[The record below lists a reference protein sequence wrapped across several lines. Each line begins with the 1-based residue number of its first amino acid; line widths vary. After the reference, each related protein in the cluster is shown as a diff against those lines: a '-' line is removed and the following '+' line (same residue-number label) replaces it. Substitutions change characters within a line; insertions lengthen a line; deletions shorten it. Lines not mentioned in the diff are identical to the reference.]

1 MDGLKVTDDKA
12 KLSAGNLSRENTPTL
27 TISPSPSIG
36 LIQVHEATADLDGKA
51 LLSTQYGWEEIE
63 EDRSSEHIE
72 EKESRK
78 RRAFNANQNQSLN
91 QFQTLSAITKQ
102 KEKMGDVNFK
112 QRLLSNTA
120 LKKLEVEDSTPKKR
134 FQNAIRR
141 VVHEIR
147 FTKLFGHVKK
157 TELERIARNANHAL
171 LLNRKEQEQKVSIE
185 MILKMEI
192 KETALSVLEKTESA
206 YKKIFWNRICPSEGF
221 KEFVREVTEK
231 KNQYRDELNTQA
243 VENKEN
249 LMGRRRNVTT
259 FGHDD
264 EDETDS
270 YFSNESDLE
279 DALQDQGT
287 FSRLRTTFLPG
298 LRK

>member
-1 MDGLKVTDDKA
+1 
-12 KLSAGNLSRENTPTL
+12 
-27 TISPSPSIG
+27 
-36 LIQVHEATADLDGKA
+36 
-51 LLSTQYGWEEIE
+51 
-63 EDRSSEHIE
+63 
-72 EKESRK
+72 
-78 RRAFNANQNQSLN
+78 
-91 QFQTLSAITKQ
+91 
-102 KEKMGDVNFK
+102 MGDANFK

-120 LKKLEVEDSTPKKR
+120 LKKLEVEGNGQKQTYYYYHNFVDNTPKKR
-134 FQNAIRR
+134 FQKAIRR

-192 KETALSVLEKTESA
+192 KETALSVLEKTEVNDLLAIGMILFQSA
-206 YKKIFWNRICPSEGF
+206 YKKIFWNRIYPSNGF

-231 KNQYRDELNTQA
+231 KNQYKDELNTQA
-243 VENKEN
+243 VEFKEN
-249 LMGRRRNVTT
+249 LIEYRRKNVST

-270 YFSNESDLE
+270 YFSNDNDLDSE
-279 DALQDQGT
+279 GSEREERGT
-287 FSRLRTTFLPG
+287 LSRLLTTLLPSV
-298 LRK
+298 RK